1 MFNLRN
7 TMSGAELTRRIQE
20 QTGKLNKDNI
30 SRTNAYKSYFDRHPE
45 IKWSLLA
52 SFVSRNAG
60 WSMTDLKGRLF
71 QLGLTDVQQNWL
83 FIMYERAN
91 WLIFSDA
98 YPQLL
103 LYQWSKLLGRPL
115 FHLLPAFGVSSF
127 MKTEWERF
135 WHEHDQKRLMYA
147 LIINE
152 QNTIQTPII
161 QNPLFKKNVFRTIPF
176 QVCEWLHFNTVIF
189 PTVEGVFYGVSV
201 KRFSSLKERIKLGKQ
216 LSQLLFRPELFP
228 AFFHFTSCV
237 PHTGSR
243 FDMER
248 WAGVNTRSSP
258 FLRTCYPVITHSLDG
273 SKCDWFRGGSRE
285 GMFRD
290 EKLPK
295 TIELTEW
302 YFQKRRQ
309 LQAVFSL
316 EHWLKKR

>member
-1 MFNLRN
+1 MHN
-7 TMSGAELTRRIQE
+7 TFSAAELTSRIQE
-20 QTGKLNKDNI
+20 LTAKLNKDNI
-30 SRTNAYKSYFDRHPE
+30 SRTNAYKRYFDRHPE

-71 QLGLTDVQQNWL
+71 ELGLTAFQQKWL
-83 FIMYERAN
+83 FLTYERAN

-103 LYQWSKLLGRPL
+103 LYQWSKQLDQPL
-115 FHLLPAFGVSSF
+115 FHLLSSFGVSSF

-135 WHEHDQKRLMYA
+135 WHERDQKRLMYA

-161 QNPLFKKNVFRTIPF
+161 QNPLFKKNVFQTIPF
-176 QVCEWLHFNTVIF
+176 QLCEWFHFNTVIF

-201 KRFSSLKERIKLGKQ
+201 KRFTSLKERIKLGKQ
-216 LSQLLFRPELFP
+216 LSELLFSPELFP
-228 AFFHFTSCV
+228 GFFHFTSRV

-248 WAGVNTRSSP
+248 WAGVKIRTSP
-258 FLRTCYPVITHSLDG
+258 FLRTCYPVVAHSLDG
-273 SKCDWFRGGSRE
+273 LKCDWFRGGKRE
-285 GMFRD
+285 AMFKD

-295 TIELTEW
+295 TIEITDW

-309 LQAVFSL
+309 LQALFSL
-316 EHWLKKR
+316 EHWLNKR

>member
-1 MFNLRN
+1 MHN
-7 TMSGAELTRRIQE
+7 TFSAAELTSRIQE
-20 QTGKLNKDNI
+20 LTAKLNKDNI
-30 SRTNAYKSYFDRHPE
+30 SRTNAYKRYFDRHPE

-71 QLGLTDVQQNWL
+71 ELGLTAFQQKWL
-83 FIMYERAN
+83 FLTYERAN

-103 LYQWSKLLGRPL
+103 LYHWSKQLGQPL
-115 FHLLPAFGVSSF
+115 FHLLSSFGVSSF

-135 WHEHDQKRLMYA
+135 WHERDQKRLMYA

-161 QNPLFKKNVFRTIPF
+161 QNPLFKKNVFQTIPF
-176 QVCEWLHFNTVIF
+176 QLCEWFHFNTVIF

-201 KRFSSLKERIKLGKQ
+201 KRFTSLKERIKLGKQ
-216 LSQLLFRPELFP
+216 LSELLFSPELFP
-228 AFFHFTSCV
+228 GFFHFTSRV

-248 WAGVNTRSSP
+248 WAGVKIRTSP
-258 FLRTCYPVITHSLDG
+258 FLRTCYPVVAHSLDG
-273 SKCDWFRGGSRE
+273 LKCDWFRGGKRE
-285 GMFRD
+285 AMFKD

-295 TIELTEW
+295 TIEITDW

-309 LQAVFSL
+309 LQALFSL
-316 EHWLKKR
+316 EHWLNKR

>member
-1 MFNLRN
+1 MRN
-7 TMSGAELTRRIQE
+7 RFSGGELTRHILE
-20 QTGKLNKDNI
+20 LTGKLNKDNI
-30 SRTNAYKSYFDRHPE
+30 SRTYAYKSYFDRHPE

-71 QLGLTDVQQNWL
+71 QIGLSAFQQKWL
-83 FIMYERAN
+83 FITYERAN

-103 LYQWSKLLGRPL
+103 LYQWSKDIGQPL
-115 FHLLPAFGVSSF
+115 FDLLPGLGVSLF

-135 WHEHDQKRLMYA
+135 WRERDQKRLMYA

-161 QNPLFKKNVFRTIPF
+161 QNPLFKKNVFHTIPF
-176 QVCEWLHFNTVIF
+176 QVYEWFHFNTVIF

-201 KRFSSLKERIKLGKQ
+201 KRFTSLKERIKLGKQ
-216 LSQLLFRPELFP
+216 LSRLLFSPELFP
-228 AFFHFTSCV
+228 SFFHFTSYV

-248 WAGVNTRSSP
+248 WAGVKSRSSP

-273 SKCDWFRGGSRE
+273 SKSDWFRGEDKE

-309 LQAVFSL
+309 LEAVFSL
-316 EHWLKKR
+316 ERLLKKK

>member
-1 MFNLRN
+1 MTNAI
-7 TMSGAELTRRIQE
+7 SGIKLARYIQE
-20 QTGKLNKDNI
+20 LTGKLNKDNI
-30 SRTNAYKSYFDRHPE
+30 SRTNAYKKYFDRHPE

-71 QLGLTDVQQNWL
+71 ELGLSDVQQNWL
-83 FIMYERAN
+83 FLTYERAN

-103 LYQWSKLLGRPL
+103 LYEWSKELGQPL
-115 FHLLPAFGVSSF
+115 FHLLPALGVSSF
-127 MKTEWERF
+127 MKAEWERF
-135 WHEHDQKRLMYA
+135 WRERDEKRLMYA

-161 QNPLFKKNVFRTIPF
+161 QNPLFKKNVFHTIPF
-176 QVCEWLHFNTVIF
+176 QVCEWFHFNTVIF

-201 KRFSSLKERIKLGKQ
+201 KRFTSLHERIKLGKQ
-216 LSQLLFRPELFP
+216 LSRMLFRPALSLSLF
-228 AFFHFTSCV
+228 HLTTCV

-248 WAGVNTRSSP
+248 WAGIRSRSSP
-258 FLRTCYPVITHSLDG
+258 FLRTCFPVIAHSLDG
-273 SKCDWFRGGSRE
+273 AKADWFHGE
-285 GMFRD
+285 NMEKLFQD
-290 EKLPK
+290 EKLPEK
-295 TIELTEW
+295 IELTEW

-309 LQAVFSL
+309 LHAVFSL
-316 EHWLKKR
+316 ENWLTGRR